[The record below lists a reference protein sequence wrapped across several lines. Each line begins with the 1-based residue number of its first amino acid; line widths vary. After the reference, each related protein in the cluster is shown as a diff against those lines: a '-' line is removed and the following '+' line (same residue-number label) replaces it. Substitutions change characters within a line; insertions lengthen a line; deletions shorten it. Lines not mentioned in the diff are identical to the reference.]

1 LRIFEPEDYVHTDR
15 RCNVSVVAE
24 QLDDGITQMHTP
36 GHVTICVIRAE
47 IERLMI
53 AALDSL
59 ARKPLLM
66 NIAHDLQTIVH
77 QEQTLVFPQFDSG
90 RAWQTGVQLR
100 EMAVARGAPM
110 VIDVRTFGQPLFF
123 AALDGATPDNVR
135 WAQRKARTVE
145 HFRRSSYAIGLSLQQ
160 ASATL
165 ADKYSLPAAEFA
177 SHGGAFPLT
186 VKGAGVIGV
195 VTVSGL
201 PQRQDH
207 EFVVEALCAVLGHDA
222 STLAFASD
230 KA

>member
-1 LRIFEPEDYVHTDR
+1 
-15 RCNVSVVAE
+15 
-24 QLDDGITQMHTP
+24 
-36 GHVTICVIRAE
+36 
-47 IERLMI
+47 
-53 AALDSL
+53 
-59 ARKPLLM
+59 M
-66 NIAHDLQTIVH
+66 NIAQDLQTIAL
-77 QEQTLVFPQFDSG
+77 QEKTLVFPHFDSD
-90 RAWQTGVQLR
+90 RAWQIGSQLR

-110 VIDVRTFGQPLFF
+110 AIDVRTFGQPLFF
-123 AALDGATPDNVR
+123 ALLDGATPDNVR

-201 PQRQDH
+201 PQRKDH
-207 EFVVEALCAVLGHDA
+207 EFVVEALCAILGHDA
-222 STLAFASD
+222 SALAFVSD

>member
-1 LRIFEPEDYVHTDR
+1 
-15 RCNVSVVAE
+15 VSVAAE
-24 QLDDGITQMHTP
+24 QLDDGITQVRTS
-36 GHVTICVIRAE
+36 GHVTICVIRVE

-59 ARKPLLM
+59 ARKPSLM
-66 NIAHDLQTIVH
+66 NIAQDLQTIVH
-77 QEQTLVFPQFDSG
+77 QEQTLVFPQFDSD
-90 RAWQTGVQLR
+90 RAWQIGTQLR
-100 EMAVARGAPM
+100 EMAVARGAA
-110 VIDVRTFGQPLFF
+110 VAIEVRTFGQQLFF
-123 AALDGATPDNVR
+123 AALDGTTPDNNR
-135 WAQRKARTVE
+135 WVQRKARTVE

-222 STLAFASD
+222 SALAFASD